1 MRIAVSA
8 LQAGSAVGIN
18 RFAKVVGRWAN
29 GAADCAV
36 QVQLYP
42 LEFTIMRYGEL
53 GLEMFILAHG
63 SAAVLAESG
72 SLIAELHPVQPCN
85 SVLIASHPDATY
97 AQYFSPTHL
106 RP

>member
-1 MRIAVSA
+1 M
-8 LQAGSAVGIN
+8 
-18 RFAKVVGRWAN
+18 
-29 GAADCAV
+29 

-72 SLIAELHPVQPCN
+72 SLIAELHPVQPC
-85 SVLIASHPDATY
+85 VYCMHPDATRSTL
-97 AQYFSPTHL
+97 AQRIFGREGCLQQFDWGFRLVWPVAGIVL
-106 RP
+106 W